1 MQWCGIEL
9 DEQANAAM
17 PAREARISVPNSPIE
32 VWVIPVDEAAE
43 MASEAAGLLQA
54 TRHG

>member
-17 PAREARISVPNSPIE
+17 PAREARISVPNIPIE
-32 VWVIPVDEAAE
+32 VGVIPVDEAAK
-43 MASEAAGLLQA
+43 MASEAAVRLQA